1 MKKDVVFSGAG
12 RKRLFSGIEKVS
24 RSVISTMGVGG
35 RNVVF
40 KDEYGNLRSTKDGV
54 TVAKNLSN
62 LKDPVENF
70 GAMLIKQAS
79 VKTAEQAGDG
89 TTTSTLLAY
98 HLISKSLNHLD
109 TGANSVE
116 LKNGIEFGA
125 SEIIK
130 ALSEIKTEINSS
142 EQIKQVATLS
152 ANGDETIGDLITEGI
167 NYVGADGIVVVEE
180 SKTGE
185 TKLEKVEGIQFDR
198 GYKSHYFVTDQSKMT
213 CDFSDAYILMVDER
227 ISSANDLLPILEFI
241 SSEQKP
247 LVVVAEEVEGEAIAT
262 LIVNHS
268 RGIIK
273 ACAIK
278 APEFGDRRTLFLED
292 LAIITGGKVFNKNKG
307 LPLSDFDPQ
316 LLGKCRTINVK
327 ASKTTIVDGAGD
339 SEEIKSRI
347 LDIKSQIDSC
357 ESNYEKEKL
366 QQRLG
371 KLVGG
376 VAIVS
381 IGGRTDVEIK
391 ERKDRAEDAL
401 YATYAAIEEGILV
414 GGGCSFM
421 KALTTINNT
430 AIISDN
436 MSDSY
441 WTGFKILLSSVKEP
455 FFQILRNA
463 GYGESDIYGYVPSIS
478 NGDSS
483 IVNPL
488 SGEVVDA
495 FELGVIDPFKVTR
508 TALENAVSVAG
519 TVILTECVIFDE
531 DEEKQEPSPYNFQ

>member
-1 MKKDVVFSGAG
+1 MKKDVIFSEDG

-24 RSVISTMGVGG
+24 KSVISTMGVGG
-35 RNVVF
+35 RNVIF

-54 TVAKNLSN
+54 TVAKNLSD

-98 HLISKSLNHLD
+98 HLISKSLNHLN

-125 SEIIK
+125 KEVIK
-130 ALSEIKTEINSS
+130 ALSDIKMEINSS

-152 ANGDETIGDLITEGI
+152 ANGDTMIGELITDGI

-213 CDFSDAYILMVDER
+213 SDFSDAYILLVDER
-227 ISSANDLLPILEFI
+227 ISSANDLLPILEFV

-247 LVVVAEEVEGEAIAT
+247 LVIIAEDVEGEAIAT

-268 RGIIK
+268 RNIIK
-273 ACAIK
+273 TCAIK

-307 LPLSDFDPQ
+307 LALTEFSPE

-339 SEEIKSRI
+339 PEKIKNRILEIKA
-347 LDIKSQIDSC
+347 QIDTC
-357 ESNYEKEKL
+357 DSNYEKEKL

-414 GGGCSFM
+414 GGGCAFIKATDGVEFLVNRKTDSFS
-421 KALTTINNT
+421 IGV
-430 AIISDN
+430 D
-436 MSDSY
+436 
-441 WTGFKILLSSVKEP
+441 ILLSAIKEP
-455 FFQILRNA
+455 FFQILRNS
-463 GYGESDIYGYVPSIS
+463 GYS
-478 NGDSS
+478 DSS
-483 IVNPL
+483 IYSVIPSVSKKDNLIINPL
-488 SGEVVDA
+488 NKTLEDA
-495 FELGVIDPFKVTR
+495 FDNGVIDPFKVTR

-519 TVILTECVIFDE
+519 TVILTECIIFE
-531 DEEKQEPSPYNFQ
+531 DGEEKQEQSPYNFQ